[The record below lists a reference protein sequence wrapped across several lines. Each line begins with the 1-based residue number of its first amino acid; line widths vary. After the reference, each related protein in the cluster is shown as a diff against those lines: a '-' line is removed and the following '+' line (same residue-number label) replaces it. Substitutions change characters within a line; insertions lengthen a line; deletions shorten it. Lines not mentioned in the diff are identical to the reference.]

1 MLSIDLDQTDE
12 VAYLYNDGT
21 SLRLASSHL
30 ASELSFSTAA
40 VSSIQVT
47 DTTLGTGQSFSLS
60 YGLPLSL
67 SGSLSVS
74 QIETVVFGSD
84 LTVSGPSGLSVTES
98 QSIQVRAPL
107 STTGDPIVFN
117 ARSGITITH
126 PVISDGGNQTLDA
139 DTDADGVGTLAL
151 DFPLKEFTDPNPNT
165 GNGFGTSVLV
175 LPSGNVAI
183 TSPNDDFGGTDAG
196 AVYLFN
202 GMTGSLIS
210 TLRGS
215 SASDQVGTTGLTQ
228 LTNGNYVIRSSNWD
242 SGTVTDVGAV
252 TWGSGMLGVS
262 GVVSSS
268 NSLVGSS
275 ASDGVGSTGVTA
287 LTNGNYVVTSTNW
300 DSGTV
305 TNVGA
310 VTWGNGTSGISG
322 VVSSSNSLVGSS
334 ADDIVGSS
342 GVTALTNG
350 NYLVASVFWDSGTVP
365 EVGAVTWGSGVLG
378 VSGVVSSS
386 NSLVGSSP
394 HDLVGGAGVA
404 ALTNG
409 NYVVGS
415 NSWDSGAVQNVGAA
429 TWGNGISGIS
439 GVISSSNSLV
449 GSSASDSVGSG
460 LTVLTNG
467 NYVVACISWDSGT
480 ITDVGTVTWGNGT
493 IGISGVVSS
502 NNSLVGSSASDNV
515 GDFVIPLTNGNYVV
529 AGRFWDSETITD
541 VGALTWGN
549 GTSGISGVV
558 SSSNSLVG
566 SSASDTVGGGGI
578 SELTN
583 GNYVVRSSNWDSGT
597 VQNVGAVTWGNGTSG
612 ISGVVS
618 SSNSLVGSS
627 ASDNVGGSVI
637 PLTNGNYV
645 VRSSNW
651 DSGTVTNVGAVTWSN
666 GTSGI
671 SGVVSSSNSL
681 VGSSASD
688 NVGGGVTELT
698 NGNYV
703 VRSSNWDSGTVQNV
717 GAVTW
722 GNGTSGISGVVS
734 SSNSL
739 VGSSASDTVGGGGIS
754 ELTNGN
760 YVVRSSNWDSGT
772 VQNVG
777 AVTWGNGTSGISGV
791 VSSSNSLVGSSA
803 SDNVGGGVTALT
815 NGNYVVRSSNW
826 DSGTVTN
833 VGAVTWGS
841 GTSGI
846 TGVVS
851 SSNSLVGSTANDAVG
866 GTGVTFLTNGN
877 YVVRSSNWDS
887 GTVTNVGAV
896 TWGNGTSG
904 ISGVVSSSNSIVGQT
919 ANTGTSW
926 RIQTAS
932 NLDAF
937 FATNPLDGSG
947 RVVLGSSA
955 RGFSLPSTPA
965 GSLQAANGS
974 VSLSVAGTNLQG
986 TISSNANVTIAPSQ
1000 TARQIDLGSK
1010 TSGKLGL
1017 TDTELDW
1024 VAAATLRIGSP
1035 TSGDLTVSSPISRP
1049 TSTAMQLTSGGA
1061 ILLDTGAQSA
1071 NGAIDTAGGTLSLD
1085 SGTTIKPATQGVDA
1099 NTSAF
1104 SFTAGDTLQLDIN
1117 GSTLD
1122 AQYSQLSVV
1131 GPVTLT
1137 GVNLSLNVNFP
1148 AMTGTETFT
1157 IVNATEGLTGQFAG
1171 LIQGGAISVG
1181 SFAYTANYTANSV
1194 QLVPASA
1201 GIAPTITE
1209 SPSNQTVVTGNT
1221 ATFTAAATGDPTP
1234 TVQWQVSTN
1243 GGTSWSNVSGAT
1255 NTTYSF
1261 TAASGD
1267 NGNQYRAVFTNSA
1280 GSATSSAATLTVNY
1294 APSVTQNPSSSTVS
1308 SGATASFTAAATGN
1322 PTPTVQWQVST
1333 NGGTSWNDISGAT
1346 NTTYSFTA
1354 ASGDNGNQYRA
1365 VFTNSVASTNSTSA
1379 TLNVSSPSAP
1389 SITIQPSNTGVEAGQ
1404 TASFSAAASGNPTPS
1419 VQWQSSVNGTD
1430 WTDVSGATS
1439 TTFSFS
1445 ASAGDNGR
1453 YYRAVFTNTEGSAN
1467 SNAAQLVV
1475 GVTPVF
1481 TSPTVMTLGEG
1492 LLSGLTVKATG
1503 TPAPALSILG
1513 TLPTG
1518 VTFNPATGL
1527 LSGTAAVGTAGSYP
1541 LTLQANNGVNGT
1553 VTQSFVLTVTA
1564 DVTGFELS
1572 KGQTQRSYIRYIDLT
1587 LANSSLASTL
1597 ASNLSRLKL
1606 TKSSLTGD
1614 GASNVAIPASV
1625 VSAVGNQLKLDF
1637 GAAGLGAS
1645 RNSNSGD
1652 GYYTLGLD
1660 LNNDGV
1666 YETKFF
1672 FYRIFGD
1679 VNGDRIVNATDESL
1693 VTANANTTVPYN
1705 ANNDPNG
1712 DGVVNGSDVIVVR
1725 RALGRQLGSG
1735 LLITD

>member
-12 VAYLYNDGT
+12 VAYLYSDGT

-47 DTTLGTGQSFSLS
+47 DTTLRTGQSFSFSLS

-74 QIETVVFGSD
+74 QIETVVFGSE

-117 ARSGITITH
+117 ARDGITITH

-139 DTDADGVGTLAL
+139 DTDADGVGTLTL
-151 DFPLKEFTDPNPNT
+151 DFPLKEFTDPNPNS
-165 GNGFGTSVLV
+165 GNNFGGSVLV

-215 SASDQVGTTGLTQ
+215 SASDQVGTTGLQ
-228 LTNGNYVIRSSNWD
+228 LLTNGNYVIRSSNWD

-252 TWGSGMLGVS
+252 SWGSGMLGVS

-275 ASDGVGSTGVTA
+275 ASDSVGSTAVTA
-287 LTNGNYVVTSTNW
+287 LTNGNYVVSSTNW
-300 DSGTV
+300 DSGATA
-305 TNVGA
+305 NVGA
-310 VTWGNGTSGISG
+310 VTWGNGTSGIAG
-322 VVSSSNSLVGSS
+322 VVSSSNSLVGSTAS
-334 ADDIVGSS
+334 DAVSS
-342 GVTALTNG
+342 RGVTALTNG
-350 NYLVASVFWDSGTVP
+350 NYVVRSSNWDSGTITN
-365 EVGAVTWGSGVLG
+365 VGAVTWGSGTSG

-386 NSLVGSSP
+386 NSLVGSR
-394 HDLVGGAGVA
+394 
-404 ALTNG
+404 
-409 NYVVGS
+409 
-415 NSWDSGAVQNVGAA
+415 A
-429 TWGNGISGIS
+429 T
-439 GVISSSNSLV
+439 
-449 GSSASDSVGSG
+449 
-460 LTVLTNG
+460 
-467 NYVVACISWDSGT
+467 
-480 ITDVGTVTWGNGT
+480 
-493 IGISGVVSS
+493 
-502 NNSLVGSSASDNV
+502 DNV
-515 GDFVIPLTNGNYVV
+515 GRT
-529 AGRFWDSETITD
+529 
-541 VGALTWGN
+541 
-549 GTSGISGVV
+549 GV
-558 SSSNSLVG
+558 
-566 SSASDTVGGGGI
+566 T
-578 SELTN
+578 ELTN

-597 VQNVGAVTWGNGTSG
+597 ITNVGAVTWGNGTSGIAGVVSSSNSLVGSTASDAVGGTGVTALGNGNYVVASADWDTGTITDVGAVTWGDGTSGLSGVVSSSNSLVGSTAFDYVGGQGVDALTNGNYVVASLTWDSGTLTDVGAVTWGNGTSG

-627 ASDNVGGSVI
+627 ASDNVGDGGVTALTNGNYVVRSSNWSGTIRYVGAVTWGSGVLGVSGVVSSSNSLVGSTVNDSVGSGGVTA
-637 PLTNGNYV
+637 LTNGNYV

-651 DSGTVTNVGAVTWSN
+651 DSGTV
-666 GTSGI
+666 I
-671 SGVVSSSNSL
+671 
-681 VGSSASD
+681 
-688 NVGGGVTELT
+688 
-698 NGNYV
+698 
-703 VRSSNWDSGTVQNV
+703 
-717 GAVTW
+717 
-722 GNGTSGISGVVS
+722 
-734 SSNSL
+734 
-739 VGSSASDTVGGGGIS
+739 
-754 ELTNGN
+754 
-760 YVVRSSNWDSGT
+760 
-772 VQNVG
+772 NVG

-803 SDNVGGGVTALT
+803 SDNVGGGVGVTALT

-826 DSGTVTN
+826 DSGTITN
-833 VGAVTWGS
+833 VGAVTWGN

-846 TGVVS
+846 SGVVSSSNSLVGSSASDNVGAGVLALTNGNYVVLSSNWDSGTVTDVGAVTWGNGTSGISGTVS

-866 GTGVTFLTNGN
+866 STGATALTNGN
-877 YVVRSSNWDS
+877 YVVRSSSWDS

-904 ISGVVSSSNSIVGQT
+904 VSDVVSSSNSIVGQT

-937 FATNPLDGSG
+937 FATNPSDGSG

-974 VSLSVAGTNLQG
+974 VSLSVAETNLQG

-1000 TARQIDLGSK
+1000 TGRQIDLGSK

-1024 VAAATLRIGSP
+1024 IAAATLRIGSP
-1035 TSGDLTVSSPISRP
+1035 TSGDLSISSPISRP
-1049 TSTAMQLTSGGA
+1049 TSTAMQLASGGA
-1061 ILLDTGAQSA
+1061 ILLGSGAQSA
-1071 NGAIDTAGGTLSLD
+1071 NGAIDTAGGTLTLD
-1085 SGTTIKPATQGVDA
+1085 AGTTIRPDTPGVDA
-1099 NTSAF
+1099 NSSAF
-1104 SFTAGDTLQLDIN
+1104 SFTAGDTLQIDIT
-1117 GSTLD
+1117 GATVD

-1157 IVNATEGLTGQFAG
+1157 IVNATGGLTGQFAG

-1346 NTTYSFTA
+1346 NTTLSFTA

-1404 TASFSAAASGNPTPS
+1404 TASFSAAASGSPTPS
-1419 VQWQSSVNGTD
+1419 VQWQSSANGTD
-1430 WTDVSGATS
+1430 WADVSGATS
-1439 TTFSFS
+1439 TTYSFS

-1503 TPAPALSILG
+1503 TPAPTLSILG

-1553 VTQSFVLTVTA
+1553 VTQNFVLTVTA

>member
-12 VAYLYNDGT
+12 VAYLYSDGT

-47 DTTLGTGQSFSLS
+47 DTTLRTGQSFSFSLS

-74 QIETVVFGSD
+74 QIETVVFGSE
-84 LTVSGPSGLSVTES
+84 LTGTSGLSVTES

-117 ARSGITITH
+117 ARDGITITH

-139 DTDADGVGTLAL
+139 DTDADGVGTLTL
-151 DFPLKEFTDPNPNT
+151 DFPLKEFTDPNPNS
-165 GNGFGTSVLV
+165 GNNFGGSVLV

-215 SASDQVGTTGLTQ
+215 SASDQVGTTGLQ
-228 LTNGNYVIRSSNWD
+228 LLTNGNYVIRSSNWD

-252 TWGSGMLGVS
+252 SWGSGMLGVS

-275 ASDGVGSTGVTA
+275 ASDSVGSTAVTA
-287 LTNGNYVVTSTNW
+287 LTNGNYVVSSTNW
-300 DSGTV
+300 DSGATA
-305 TNVGA
+305 NVGA

-322 VVSSSNSLVGSS
+322 VVSSSNSLVGSTAS
-334 ADDIVGSS
+334 DAVSS
-342 GVTALTNG
+342 RGVTA
-350 NYLVASVFWDSGTVP
+350 
-365 EVGAVTWGSGVLG
+365 
-378 VSGVVSSS
+378 
-386 NSLVGSSP
+386 
-394 HDLVGGAGVA
+394 
-404 ALTNG
+404 
-409 NYVVGS
+409 
-415 NSWDSGAVQNVGAA
+415 
-429 TWGNGISGIS
+429 
-439 GVISSSNSLV
+439 
-449 GSSASDSVGSG
+449 
-460 LTVLTNG
+460 
-467 NYVVACISWDSGT
+467 
-480 ITDVGTVTWGNGT
+480 
-493 IGISGVVSS
+493 
-502 NNSLVGSSASDNV
+502 
-515 GDFVIPLTNGNYVV
+515 
-529 AGRFWDSETITD
+529 
-541 VGALTWGN
+541 
-549 GTSGISGVV
+549 
-558 SSSNSLVG
+558 
-566 SSASDTVGGGGI
+566 
-578 SELTN
+578 LTN

-597 VQNVGAVTWGNGTSG
+597 ITNVGAVTWGSGTSG
-612 ISGVVS
+612 VSGVVS
-618 SSNSLVGSS
+618 SSNSLVGSR
-627 ASDNVGGSVI
+627 ATDNVGR
-637 PLTNGNYV
+637 T
-645 VRSSNW
+645 
-651 DSGTVTNVGAVTWSN
+651 
-666 GTSGI
+666 
-671 SGVVSSSNSL
+671 
-681 VGSSASD
+681 
-688 NVGGGVTELT
+688 GVTELT

-703 VRSSNWDSGTVQNV
+703 VRSSNWDSGTITNV

-722 GNGTSGISGVVS
+722 GNGTSGIAGVVSSSNSLVGSTASDAVGGTGVTALGNGNYVVASADWDTGTITDVGAVTWGDGTSGLSGVVS

-739 VGSSASDTVGGGGIS
+739 VGSTAFDYVGGQGVDA
-754 ELTNGN
+754 LTNGN
-760 YVVRSSNWDSGT
+760 YVVASLTWDSGT
-772 VQNVG
+772 LTDVG

-803 SDNVGGGVTALT
+803 SDNVGGGVGVTALT

-826 DSGTVTN
+826 DSGTITN
-833 VGAVTWGS
+833 VGAVTWGN

-846 TGVVS
+846 SGVVSSSNSLVGSSASDNVGAGVLALTNGNYVVLSSNWDSGTVTDVGAVTWGNGTSGISGTVS

-866 GTGVTFLTNGN
+866 STGATALTNGN
-877 YVVRSSNWDS
+877 YVVRSSSWDS

-904 ISGVVSSSNSIVGQT
+904 VSDVVSSSNSIVGQT

-937 FATNPLDGSG
+937 FATNPSDGSG

-974 VSLSVAGTNLQG
+974 VSLSVAETNLQG

-1000 TARQIDLGSK
+1000 TGRQIDLGSK

-1024 VAAATLRIGSP
+1024 IAAATLRIGSP
-1035 TSGDLTVSSPISRP
+1035 TSGDLSISSPISRP
-1049 TSTAMQLTSGGA
+1049 TSTAMQLASGGA
-1061 ILLDTGAQSA
+1061 ILLGSGAQSA
-1071 NGAIDTAGGTLSLD
+1071 NGAIDTAGGTLTLD
-1085 SGTTIKPATQGVDA
+1085 AGTTIRPDTPGVDA
-1099 NTSAF
+1099 NSSAF
-1104 SFTAGDTLQLDIN
+1104 SFTAGDTLQIDIT
-1117 GSTLD
+1117 GATVD

-1157 IVNATEGLTGQFAG
+1157 IVNATGGLTGQFAG

-1346 NTTYSFTA
+1346 NTTLSFTA

-1404 TASFSAAASGNPTPS
+1404 TASFSAAASGSPTPS
-1419 VQWQSSVNGTD
+1419 VQWQSSANGTD
-1430 WTDVSGATS
+1430 WADVSGATS
-1439 TTFSFS
+1439 TTYSFS

-1503 TPAPALSILG
+1503 TPAPTLSILG

-1553 VTQSFVLTVTA
+1553 VTQNFVLTVTA